1 MDPTIF
7 ERIRLQQLATE
18 LNAIH
23 AEWIDDDRLEEWP
36 ELFADD
42 CIYKVIARENHERNL
57 SLSAIFCDSKGMLV
71 DRIIS
76 LRKAN
81 IFPVHSYR
89 HILGPTRIVSEHELK
104 VTAQTNYAVFMTRAD
119 GHTEIYNAGKYIY
132 EIDCSGGHPLF
143 ISKVAVFDT
152 NVIDTMMVR
161 PI

>member
-23 AEWIDDDRLEEWP
+23 TEWIDDDRLEEWP

-119 GHTEIYNAGKYIY
+119 GHTEIYNAGKYID

>member
-23 AEWIDDDRLEEWP
+23 AEWIDDDRLEECP

-119 GHTEIYNAGKYIY
+119 GHTEIYNAGKYID

>member
-119 GHTEIYNAGKYIY
+119 GHTEIYNSGKYID
-132 EIDCSGGHPLF
+132 EIDCNGKKPYF
-143 ISKVAVFDT
+143 TSKIAVFDT